1 MIMKQVSRRL
11 VLRKR
16 IAKLLCRPG
25 RGRMLGDRDVY
36 DPATVVREDHED
48 KEQPEGRRGHDEE
61 IGGQDLAR
69 WSGTCATSAT
79 VAVSACA

>member
-1 MIMKQVSRRL
+1 
-11 VLRKR
+11 VLSD
-16 IAKLLCRPG
+16 
-25 RGRMLGDRDVY
+25 GDVNDLS
-36 DPATVVREDHED
+36 AVVREDHED
-48 KEQPEGRRGHDEE
+48 KEQPEGHRGQDEE